1 MTRFTFTK
9 TTTARPTRSSR
20 LAAFARAEQGL
31 AALEFAL
38 VVPLLVMAL
47 VGFSEIDRYAATTR
61 QLESSANAI
70 SQMLTQST
78 SVTNG
83 DLNFA
88 YDSLTVLFP
97 RVLDDSARKGARW
110 RDDISVAM
118 SSVAFA
124 KTNPA
129 CATNCAYTA
138 QVAWSGGSAKRP
150 CATPLKSAPNAS
162 RPSSTELPA
171 DAFGPNALVAVDLEF
186 TYAPLF
192 AAKLFGP
199 VTIKRSGF
207 MQARYTP
214 TNSYVKY
221 AVAGGDSL
229 VTTCPGY

>member
-1 MTRFTFTK
+1 MTRFNTN
-9 TTTARPTRSSR
+9 TTTYALPWNGRR

-31 AALEFAL
+31 VALEFAL
-38 VVPLLVMAL
+38 VVPLLLTAF
-47 VGFSEIDRYAATTR
+47 VGFAEIDRYATTTR
-61 QLESSANAI
+61 QLESAASAI

-97 RVLDDSARKGARW
+97 RVLDDSARKGVQW

-129 CATNCAYTA
+129 CVTNCVYTA

-150 CATPLKSAPNAS
+150 CATPLKSVPNTS
-162 RPSSTELPA
+162 LPSFTELPA
-171 DAFGPNALVAVDLEF
+171 DAFGPNALVAVDLQF

-192 AAKLFGP
+192 APKLFGP

-207 MQARYTP
+207 LQARYAP
-214 TNSYVKY
+214 ANSYVKY